1 MNDDELRQALAT
13 LETMKV
19 QLDAMAQQARFF
31 QLSLEETMRAHDT
44 LDAFAKAKEGD
55 EVLVPA
61 GASSF
66 VIATVTSKRKAV
78 VGIGNKV
85 SIDMDLDEAAKYMA
99 DRANEVKDA
108 IQKLNENMRQMDSQA
123 RSLSMSIQQE
133 YQRRQQC
140 VFSCSTP

>member
-1 MNDDELRQALAT
+1 MNEDELLQALAT

-99 DRANEVKDA
+99 DSANEVKDA

-133 YQRRQQC
+133 YQRRQQ
-140 VFSCSTP
+140 

>member
-13 LETMKV
+13 LETIKV

-55 EVLVPA
+55 EILVPA

-85 SIDMDLDEAAKYMA
+85 SIDMDLDDAAKYMA
-99 DRANEVKDA
+99 DSANEVREA
-108 IQKLNENMRQMDSQA
+108 IQKLNENMKQADSQA
-123 RSLSMSIQQE
+123 RSLSMTIQQE
-133 YQRRQQC
+133 YQRRQQ
-140 VFSCSTP
+140 

>member
-99 DRANEVKDA
+99 DSANEVKDA
-108 IQKLNENMRQMDSQA
+108 IQKLNEKMRQMDSQA

-133 YQRRQQC
+133 YQRRQQ
-140 VFSCSTP
+140 

>member
-99 DRANEVKDA
+99 DSANEVKKKKK
-108 IQKLNENMRQMDSQA
+108 KLNENMRQMDSQA

-133 YQRRQQC
+133 YQRRQQ
-140 VFSCSTP
+140 

>member
-1 MNDDELRQALAT
+1 MNDDERRQALAT

-99 DRANEVKDA
+99 DSANEVKDA

-133 YQRRQQC
+133 YQRRQQ
-140 VFSCSTP
+140 

>member
-31 QLSLEETMRAHDT
+31 QLSLEETMRSHDT

-99 DRANEVKDA
+99 DSANEVKDA

-133 YQRRQQC
+133 YQRRQQ
-140 VFSCSTP
+140 

>member
-13 LETMKV
+13 LETMKI

-99 DRANEVKDA
+99 DSANEVKDA

-133 YQRRQQC
+133 YQRRQQ
-140 VFSCSTP
+140 

>member
-44 LDAFAKAKEGD
+44 LDAFAKANEGD

-99 DRANEVKDA
+99 DSANEVKDA

-133 YQRRQQC
+133 YQRRQQ
-140 VFSCSTP
+140 

>member
-19 QLDAMAQQARFF
+19 QLDAMVQQARFF

-99 DRANEVKDA
+99 DSANEVKDA

-133 YQRRQQC
+133 YQRRQQ
-140 VFSCSTP
+140 

>member
-1 MNDDELRQALAT
+1 MNMNDDELRQALAT

-99 DRANEVKDA
+99 DSANEVKNA

-133 YQRRQQC
+133 YQRRQQ
-140 VFSCSTP
+140 

>member
-55 EVLVPA
+55 EILVPA

-99 DRANEVKDA
+99 DSANEVKDA

-133 YQRRQQC
+133 YQRRQQ
-140 VFSCSTP
+140 

>member
-66 VIATVTSKRKAV
+66 VIATVTSERKAV

-99 DRANEVKDA
+99 DSANEVKDA

-133 YQRRQQC
+133 YQRRQQ
-140 VFSCSTP
+140 

>member
-99 DRANEVKDA
+99 DSANEVKDA

-133 YQRRQQC
+133 YQRRQQ
-140 VFSCSTP
+140 

>member
-78 VGIGNKV
+78 VGIGHKV

-99 DRANEVKDA
+99 DSANEVKNA

-133 YQRRQQC
+133 YQRRQQ
-140 VFSCSTP
+140 

>member
-1 MNDDELRQALAT
+1 MNNDELRQALAT

-99 DRANEVKDA
+99 DSANEVKDA

-133 YQRRQQC
+133 YQRRQQ
-140 VFSCSTP
+140 

>member
-1 MNDDELRQALAT
+1 MNDDELHQALAT

-99 DRANEVKDA
+99 DSANEVKDA

-133 YQRRQQC
+133 YQRRQQ
-140 VFSCSTP
+140 

>member
-66 VIATVTSKRKAV
+66 VIATVTSKRKTV

-99 DRANEVKDA
+99 DSANEVKDA

-133 YQRRQQC
+133 YQRRQQ
-140 VFSCSTP
+140 

>member
-99 DRANEVKDA
+99 DSANEVKDA
-108 IQKLNENMRQMDSQA
+108 TQKLNENMRQMDSQA

-133 YQRRQQC
+133 YQRRQQ
-140 VFSCSTP
+140 

>member
-13 LETMKV
+13 LETIKV

-55 EVLVPA
+55 EILVPA

-85 SIDMDLDEAAKYMA
+85 SIDMDLDDATKYMA
-99 DRANEVKDA
+99 DSANEVREA
-108 IQKLNENMRQMDSQA
+108 IQKLNENMKQADSQA
-123 RSLSMSIQQE
+123 RSLSMTIQQE
-133 YQRRQQC
+133 YQRRQQ
-140 VFSCSTP
+140 

>member
-19 QLDAMAQQARFF
+19 QLDAMAQQTRFF

-99 DRANEVKDA
+99 DSANEVKDA

-133 YQRRQQC
+133 YQRRQQ
-140 VFSCSTP
+140 